1 MRVRTSPFAPFT
13 VIKMRKF
20 KYAPTAIP
28 PLTEEQWK
36 MLEEAMNRPM
46 TEKDKELWRRAQEVF
61 KAIKVCK
68 P

>member
-1 MRVRTSPFAPFT
+1 M
-13 VIKMRKF
+13 KKF
-20 KYAPTAIP
+20 KYAPKSIP

-61 KAIKVCK
+61 KAIKVIK
-68 P
+68 S